1 MKGITNPERKL
12 YFSRTLVVVSAL
24 CVAVIANAQRKPL
37 KDISAAMEQEYPQLK
52 EKASPNLK
60 IPAEFEKQILY
71 ALSYFPELQNAK
83 ITFRFKKGGDG
94 IIATRPSWGGVF
106 RSAAKR
112 RYIVI
117 INDTAKDGSTRLP
130 LWRNGTVNG
139 QVGIVGH
146 ELCHILYFNKRNG
159 FGLIGL
165 GIKHIS
171 KKFMDNFENK
181 TDSVDI
187 ERGLGFQLIDWN
199 IYLRKAFGMKNPE
212 GPDPFT
218 GSITRERY
226 MRPSSI
232 RRVMKNSRLYDGID
246 VE

>member
-1 MKGITNPERKL
+1 MIEKTPARSLNYCSIIVISLALLCITG
-12 YFSRTLVVVSAL
+12 VV
-24 CVAVIANAQRKPL
+24 NAQRKPL
-37 KDISAAMEQEYPQLK
+37 KDISASMETEYPQLK
-52 EKASPNLK
+52 ESASTNFK

-71 ALSYFPELQNAK
+71 ALSYFPELKNAK
-83 ITFRFKKGGDG
+83 ITFKLKKGGDG
-94 IIATRPSWGGVF
+94 IIATRPSWGGIF
-106 RSAAKR
+106 RRAAKR

-165 GIKHIS
+165 GIRHIS
-171 KKFMDNFENK
+171 KKYMDNFENK

-218 GSITRERY
+218 GTVKRERY

-232 RRVMKNSRLYDGID
+232 RRVMKTG
-246 VE
+246 VP